1 MIKSCWDETKA
12 NKAMSANKHFDVAV
26 KTDFCWGEKQTKDIP
41 TKSRTKRSHHCFL
54 HRVKLVESLFELCV
68 LELHHGGHA
77 GLDVDRALLQAHP
90 APKTRLDRRCRRE
103 CAAFGRTLA
112 ILLSR
117 DCVFSTRKPVQVH
130 LKWTIMWFYS
140 ISKTRC
146 IICIYAYIYQTSK
159 MYPTT
164 NLEAHRHV
172 FLTILIILYIFASF
186 LQKYCK
192 NYWMIRRWS
201 FLGEVLWI
209 GPLVILPS
217 IQRWV
222 KSLESGFYF
231 ETTTAAHVAGSSG
244 HTCLH
249 LLSFY

>member
-77 GLDVDRALLQAHP
+77 GLDVDRALLLAHP

-140 ISKTRC
+140 IPKTRC
-146 IICIYAYIYQTSK
+146 MYQMAETVWLVSK
-159 MYPTT
+159 KCTQQKI
-164 NLEAHRHV
+164 LK
-172 FLTILIILYIFASF
+172 LTGMCFWQS
-186 LQKYCK
+186 
-192 NYWMIRRWS
+192 WS
-201 FLGEVLWI
+201 FYTFLHHFSKNIAKIIEWSGDDLFW
-209 GPLVILPS
+209 GKFS
-217 IQRWV
+217 
-222 KSLESGFYF
+222 ESD
-231 ETTTAAHVAGSSG
+231 
-244 HTCLH
+244 
-249 LLSFY
+249 LL